1 MSMRKRIYVLMLIL
15 ILSLV
20 GCGSSN
26 DEELEIKNNVQT
38 FLEGYQ
44 SLDGSIGEY
53 LADYEESNLKFNG
66 FQSILAQQMT
76 FKIGKVE
83 PSDDGYLVNVKISN
97 VDFQAVFE
105 EIIEEY
111 TVDDTEEDIL
121 KKLSNKL
128 EDESAKRKDFEVE
141 VLIQQTGD
149 AYEIILT
156 PELSN
161 ALFGGYNEYLTS
173 LTGGMIDE

>member
-1 MSMRKRIYVLMLIL
+1 MRKQIYICLFVLIFALT
-15 ILSLV
+15 

-26 DEELEIKNNVQT
+26 DEELEIKDTVQT

-44 SLDGSIGEY
+44 SLDGSVGEY
-53 LADYEESNLKFNG
+53 LADYNENILQFNG

-83 PSDDGYLVNVKISN
+83 YSDDEYLVNVEISN
-97 VDFQAVFE
+97 VDFQAAFE
-105 EIIEEY
+105 EIIDEY
-111 TVDDTEEDIL
+111 AVDDTEEDIL

-128 EDESAKRKDFEVE
+128 KDESAERKDFEVE
-141 VLIQQTGD
+141 ILIQQTED
-149 AYEIILT
+149 VYEITLT

-161 ALFGGYNEYLTS
+161 ALLGGYNEYLTS
-173 LTGGMIDE
+173 LTGGMINE

>member
-1 MSMRKRIYVLMLIL
+1 MRKQIYICLFVLIFALT
-15 ILSLV
+15 

-26 DEELEIKNNVQT
+26 DEELEIKDTVQT

-44 SLDGSIGEY
+44 SLDGSVGEY
-53 LADYEESNLKFNG
+53 LADYNENILQFNG

-83 PSDDGYLVNVKISN
+83 YSDDEYLVNVEISN
-97 VDFQAVFE
+97 VDFQAAFE
-105 EIIEEY
+105 EIIDEY
-111 TVDDTEEDIL
+111 AVDDTEEDIL

-128 EDESAKRKDFEVE
+128 KDESAERKDFEVE
-141 VLIQQTGD
+141 ILIQQTED
-149 AYEIILT
+149 IYEITLT

-161 ALFGGYNEYLTS
+161 ALLGGYNEYLTS
-173 LTGGMIDE
+173 LTGGMINE

>member
-1 MSMRKRIYVLMLIL
+1 MRKQIYILLSLLIFA
-15 ILSLV
+15 LV

-26 DEELEIKNNVQT
+26 NEELEIVNNVQT
-38 FLEGYQ
+38 FLESYQ

-53 LADYEESNLKFNG
+53 LADHDKDTLKFNG

-76 FKIGKVE
+76 FKIGKVKC
-83 PSDDGYLVNVKISN
+83 SDDGYLVNVKINN
-97 VDFQAVFE
+97 VDFREVFE

-111 TVDDTEEDIL
+111 TVGDTEEDIL

-128 EDESAKRKDFEVE
+128 EDESAKRKHFDVE
-141 VLIQQTGD
+141 ILIQQTGD
-149 AYEIILT
+149 TYEITLT

-161 ALFGGYNEYLTS
+161 ALLGGYNEYLTS
-173 LTGGMIDE
+173 LTGGIINE

>member
-1 MSMRKRIYVLMLIL
+1 MRKQIYILFLLLIFT
-15 ILSLV
+15 LV

-26 DEELEIKNNVQT
+26 DEELKIKDNVQT

-44 SLDGSIGEY
+44 LLDGSIGEY
-53 LADYEESNLKFNG
+53 LADYEEINLEFNG
-66 FQSILAQQMT
+66 FQSTLAQRMT

-83 PSDDGYLVNVKISN
+83 LLDDGYLVNVKISN
-97 VDFQAVFE
+97 VDFQEAFE

-128 EDESAKRKDFEVE
+128 EDESAKRKEFEVE
-141 VLIQQTGD
+141 ILIQQTED

-161 ALFGGYNEYLTS
+161 ALLGGYNEYLTS
-173 LTGGMIDE
+173 LTGGMINE

>member
-1 MSMRKRIYVLMLIL
+1 MRKQIYILLSLLIFA
-15 ILSLV
+15 LV

-26 DEELEIKNNVQT
+26 NEEIKIVGNVQT

-53 LADYEESNLKFNG
+53 LADYDKDTLKFTG

-83 PSDDGYLVNVKISN
+83 RSDDGYLVNVKISN

-128 EDESAKRKDFEVE
+128 EDESAKRKDFDVKI
-141 VLIQQTGD
+141 LIQQTGD

-161 ALFGGYNEYLTS
+161 ALLGGYNEYLTS
-173 LTGGMIDE
+173 LTGGMINE

>member
-1 MSMRKRIYVLMLIL
+1 MKKQFFILLFFLIF
-15 ILSLV
+15 ILV

-26 DEELEIKNNVQT
+26 DEELEIKDNVQT

-44 SLDGSIGEY
+44 LLDESIGEY
-53 LADYEESNLKFNG
+53 LVDYKESNLEFNG

-76 FKIGKVE
+76 FKIGNVE
-83 PSDDGYLVNVKISN
+83 LSDDGYLVNVKISN
-97 VDFQAVFE
+97 VDFQAAFE

-111 TVDDTEEDIL
+111 TVDDTEENIL
-121 KKLSNKL
+121 KKLGNKL

-141 VLIQQTGD
+141 VLIQQTED

-161 ALFGGYNEYLTS
+161 ALLGGYNEYLTS
-173 LTGGMIDE
+173 ITGGMINE

>member
-1 MSMRKRIYVLMLIL
+1 MRKQIYILLSLLIFM
-15 ILSLV
+15 LV

-26 DEELEIKNNVQT
+26 NEELKIVDNVQN

-53 LADYEESNLKFNG
+53 LADYDKDTFKFIG

-83 PSDDGYLVNVKISN
+83 RSADGYLVNVKISN
-97 VDFQAVFE
+97 VDFRAVFE

-111 TVDDTEEDIL
+111 TVGDTEENIL
-121 KKLSNKL
+121 KKLRNKL
-128 EDESAKRKDFEVE
+128 EDESAKRKDFDVE
-141 VLIQQTGD
+141 ILIQQTGD
-149 AYEIILT
+149 TYEIILT

-161 ALFGGYNEYLTS
+161 ALLGGYNEYLTS
-173 LTGGMIDE
+173 LTGGIISE

>member
-1 MSMRKRIYVLMLIL
+1 MRKQIYICLFVLIFALT
-15 ILSLV
+15 

-26 DEELEIKNNVQT
+26 DEELEIKDSVQT

-53 LADYEESNLKFNG
+53 LAEYDKSNLQFNG

-76 FKIGKVE
+76 FEIGKVE
-83 PSDDGYLVNVKISN
+83 HSDDGYLVNAKISN
-97 VDFQAVFE
+97 VDFQAAFE

-121 KKLSNKL
+121 KKLCIKL
-128 EDESAKRKDFEVE
+128 GDESAKRKDFEVE
-141 VLIQQTGD
+141 IVIQQIKD
-149 AYEIILT
+149 VYEIILT

-161 ALFGGYNEYLTS
+161 ALLGGYNEYLTS
-173 LTGGMIDE
+173 LIGGMINE

>member
-1 MSMRKRIYVLMLIL
+1 MNMRKRIYILVFVLIL
-15 ILSLV
+15 LLV
-20 GCGSSN
+20 GCGKSN
-26 DEELEIKNNVQT
+26 DEELEIKDTVQT
-38 FLEGYQ
+38 FLESYQ
-44 SLDGSIGEY
+44 SLDGSVGEY
-53 LADYEESNLKFNG
+53 LADYNENNLQFNG

-76 FKIGKVE
+76 FKMGKVDY
-83 PSDDGYLVNVKISN
+83 SDDGYLVNVKISN

-141 VLIQQTGD
+141 ILIQQTED

-161 ALFGGYNEYLTS
+161 ALLGGYNEYLTS
-173 LTGGMIDE
+173 LTGGMINE